1 MAIED
6 KITLLRM
13 VEQQLSSEIS
23 VSDMHK
29 VLAAFSDQLASFDVE
44 NIELESQKNDDLFDA
59 YVNAMRIQGRS
70 EKTISRY
77 SYLIKRMVDD
87 IKVPTREI
95 TVYHLRRY
103 LSIEKERGLSDRT
116 LEGMRQVFSAYFN
129 WLQREG
135 LITTNPVANLGAIKY
150 QKKIKEVYTD
160 IDLERMKFGCKSLRD
175 RAIVAF
181 LNSTGC
187 RISEMTQLNRSDIDI
202 NNLEC
207 TVNGKGNKQ
216 RTVYLDQVTGM
227 LISEY
232 LKTRKDILP
241 ALFVGKGT
249 ERISPQGV
257 RSMLKN
263 LSEYTLVKHV
273 HPHKFRRT
281 LATNLIRH
289 GMPIQEVAAIL
300 GHDKLDTTMQYVVLD
315 KNDIK
320 HSYRKYA

>member
-6 KITLLRM
+6 KITLLRR

-103 LSIEKERGLSDRT
+103 LSSEKERGLSDRT

-187 RISEMTQLNRSDIDI
+187 RISEMTQLNRGDIDI

-241 ALFVGKGT
+241 ALFIGKGT

-257 RSMLKN
+257 RSMLNN
-263 LSEYTLVKHV
+263 LSEHTSVNHV